1 MININIQNNVY
12 HSMDR
17 YLFDYISHFV
27 PCTDDFHSSNKKKF
41 AKFVTFTSQLT
52 VLLDAHIKDVDSLIG
67 VYPAHVG
74 PHVRRMFGS
83 VWTIGTVESRQLTTL
98 ELEVIIQIVLAC
110 KYVAALVAR
119 ITLVLLACVAGIIN
133 ALG

>member
-1 MININIQNNVY
+1 MYNDKYKYTGQRL
-12 HSMDR
+12 SLDGSFR
-17 YLFDYISHFV
+17 LHFAWL
-27 PCTDDFHSSNKKKF
+27 PCTDDFQSNKKKF
-41 AKFVTFTSQLT
+41 AKLVTFTSQLT
-52 VLLDAHIKDVDSLIG
+52 VLLDAHIEDINSLIR
-67 VYPAHVG
+67 VYPTHVG

-83 VWTIGTVESRQLTTL
+83 IRTIGTVESRQLTAL

-119 ITLVLLACVAGIIN
+119 ITLVLSACVVGIIN